1 MNLSAVEKSHI
12 VFISKKLISF
22 YKGCF
27 NYKNSFYTE
36 SLEVIKDINYIR
48 EYGDITSV
56 RRACN
61 FLNNFYYDETKEKLT
76 VEISDQKQKQLDE
89 KNKFKKFSEVV
100 LFKQNGKFIVE
111 F

>member
-12 VFISKKLISF
+12 VYISKKLISF

-27 NYKNSFYTE
+27 NYKNSFYE
-36 SLEVIKDINYIR
+36 NSEEVLKDINYIKN
-48 EYGDITSV
+48 YGDITSV
-56 RRACN
+56 RRACK
-61 FLNNFYYDETKEKLT
+61 FLENFYFEQTNEKLE

-100 LFKQNGKFIVE
+100 LVKQHGKFIVE